1 MHIAVFQKLST
12 VLWQQRKSSTRGI
25 EISEDTFKVTASKL
39 QEELIGI
46 IENEKDLNDYEL
58 IVYKYVFISE
68 LGMPLLEDLDVEIS
82 EDGFSLHVIPDN
94 LEFDLLRRL
103 DDVFDRFELRFM
115 PNEYNIIKLKFL
127 LK

>member
-1 MHIAVFQKLST
+1 M
-12 VLWQQRKSSTRGI
+12 WQQRKSSTRGI
-25 EISEDTFKVTASKL
+25 EISEDTFNVTASKL
-39 QEELIGI
+39 QEELIGS

-58 IVYKYVFISE
+58 IVYKYIFISE

>member
-25 EISEDTFKVTASKL
+25 EISEDTFNVTASKL

-58 IVYKYVFISE
+58 IVYKYIFISE